1 MRDPL
6 QLWLAS
12 TSSGKLREFRE
23 AGLVRGVRVEAL
35 PGITAIAP
43 CVEDGST
50 FEENARKKALYYS
63 RAAEGL
69 VFADD
74 SGLCVDALGG
84 APGVFSARFA
94 GEGASDS
101 ANNFRLIEEL
111 RRTLGSGNWRSE
123 VTASTVAGIRPRTAA
138 HYVCVI
144 ALAERGR
151 ILTVTVGRADG
162 TIIEQP
168 RGSGGFGYDP
178 YFFYSPLDATFAELS
193 PEAKFAVS
201 HRGEAFRKLLDY
213 VENSTRSERTAEAVA
228 VAPLSGTEHRRE

>member
-23 AGLVRGVRVEAL
+23 AGLLRGVRVDLL
-35 PGITAIAP
+35 PAITQLTP

-63 RAAEGL
+63 SAAEGM

-94 GEGASDS
+94 GAAASDS
-101 ANNFRLIEEL
+101 ANNAKLLEEL
-111 RRTLGSGNWRSE
+111 RRVVGSENGGHEPIAS
-123 VTASTVAGIRPRTAA
+123 TASGVPACTAT

-151 ILTVTVGRADG
+151 ILTVTSGRADG
-162 TIIEQP
+162 VITAQA

-178 YFFYSPLDATFAELS
+178 YFFYPPLGSTFAELS
-193 PEAKFAVS
+193 PDAKFAVS
-201 HRGEAFRKLLDY
+201 HRGAAFRKLLDFL
-213 VENSTRSERTAEAVA
+213 ENSCDLMPTSCSGAER
-228 VAPLSGTEHRRE
+228 RRE

>member
-1 MRDPL
+1 MRDLL

-23 AGLVRGVRVEAL
+23 AGLLRGIRVDAL
-35 PGITAIAP
+35 PGIKHIAS

-50 FEENARKKALYYS
+50 FEDNACKKALYYS
-63 RAAEGL
+63 NKAEGL
-69 VFADD
+69 IFADD
-74 SGLCVDALGG
+74 SGLCVDALSG

-101 ANNFRLIEEL
+101 ANNSKLLQEL
-111 RRTLGSGNWRSE
+111 RRVMGSKNWSGEPSGLRTSR
-123 VTASTVAGIRPRTAA
+123 AMSPTAA

-151 ILTVTVGRADG
+151 ILTVTAGRADG
-162 TIIEQP
+162 AIIEHP

-178 YFFYSPLDATFAELS
+178 YFFYPPLGSTFAELS
-193 PEAKFAVS
+193 PETKFTVS
-201 HRGEAFRKLLDY
+201 HRGEAFRKLLDFL
-213 VENSTRSERTAEAVA
+213 ENSMRNTEAATAALRSVVA
-228 VAPLSGTEHRRE
+228 HLQE

>member
-1 MRDPL
+1 MRDPFR
-6 QLWLAS
+6 LWLAS

-23 AGLVRGVRVEAL
+23 AGLLRGIRVEPL
-35 PGITAIAP
+35 PGIDEITP

-50 FEENARKKALYYS
+50 FEDNARKKASYYS
-63 RAAEGL
+63 SKVEGL

-101 ANNFRLIEEL
+101 ANNSKLLEEL
-111 RRTLGSGNWRSE
+111 RRVTGFEDWSE
-123 VTASTVAGIRPRTAA
+123 PVVAPASSRVPPHTAA

-144 ALAERGR
+144 ALAEHGR
-151 ILTVTVGRADG
+151 ILTATAGRADG
-162 TIIEQP
+162 AIIEHP

-178 YFFYSPLDATFAELS
+178 YFFYPPLGATFAELS

-201 HRGEAFRKLLDY
+201 HRGEAFRKLLNFL
-213 VENSTRSERTAEAVA
+213 ETSRRSTCTAEAAASRGVA
-228 VAPLSGTEHRRE
+228 ENQTE